1 MAQQRSTNAK
11 ICKCW
16 GYTFEWIDGLHSSVE
31 QLHSIMLNYDKL
43 VDECLDRLDEISPP
57 GSARTE
63 STGSTDIKTPKR
75 DLYSLLEKHAKDDPK
90 LDELW
95 SEINTVPDWVD
106 WEQIKRG
113 QEVFFRYG
121 TPILN
126 VLGFQSLLG
135 GMGSPRVVET
145 LARTGG
151 FSADVVRRRLL
162 ETLQHILQVSLSL
175 DSIKPGGKGHVSSVR
190 VRLLHASVR
199 RRVLSLVKNR
209 PEYYDIK
216 KYGIPINDLDCI
228 ATIHTFSTS
237 VVFLGLPRQGIFL
250 RNQEIEDYIALWRLV
265 AFYMGTPTDCF
276 ETTAQARAMMESL
289 SVSEID
295 PTDTGRILAQNIILG
310 LEYTAPTYASKEYLE
325 AMARKLNGDELSDS
339 LNLPRPSLYYQAL
352 VYGQCILVMAACYGL
367 RVFPMLDQA
376 IIELRRKL
384 YYGLIMDKKEG
395 LGGESFFEFKYVPF
409 YSRTTRLGKR
419 RVSQPAWFGV
429 ETLGQLGLLTAFL
442 AGVAL
447 FCGSISGIKL
457 LAPIVVPA
465 AFVPDVY

>member
-11 ICKCW
+11 IYKCW
-16 GYTFEWIDGLHSSVE
+16 GYTFEWIDGLHSPAE

-63 STGSTDIKTPKR
+63 STGSTDTRTPKR

-126 VLGFQSLLG
+126 VRR
-135 GMGSPRVVET
+135 GSPRVVET

-265 AFYMGTPTDCF
+265 AYYMGTPTDCF

-352 VYGQCILVMAACYGL
+352 VYGQCIMVMAACYGL

-376 IIELRRKL
+376 IIEPHNTFRETQGVPTSMVRCRDSGTARSSHCVPCWSGPVLRVYLWNQTASPDCCSGCIR
-384 YYGLIMDKKEG
+384 
-395 LGGESFFEFKYVPF
+395 P
-409 YSRTTRLGKR
+409 R
-419 RVSQPAWFGV
+419 
-429 ETLGQLGLLTAFL
+429 GLLKETIWP
-442 AGVAL
+442 
-447 FCGSISGIKL
+447 S
-457 LAPIVVPA
+457 
-465 AFVPDVY
+465 FV

>member
-63 STGSTDIKTPKR
+63 STGSTDTKTPKR

-126 VLGFQSLLG
+126 
-135 GMGSPRVVET
+135 
-145 LARTGG
+145 
-151 FSADVVRRRLL
+151 
-162 ETLQHILQVSLSL
+162 
-175 DSIKPGGKGHVSSVR
+175 
-190 VRLLHASVR
+190 
-199 RRVLSLVKNR
+199 NR

-376 IIELRRKL
+376 IIEL

>member
-1 MAQQRSTNAK
+1 M
-11 ICKCW
+11 
-16 GYTFEWIDGLHSSVE
+16 
-31 QLHSIMLNYDKL
+31 
-43 VDECLDRLDEISPP
+43 
-57 GSARTE
+57 
-63 STGSTDIKTPKR
+63 
-75 DLYSLLEKHAKDDPK
+75 
-90 LDELW
+90 
-95 SEINTVPDWVD
+95 
-106 WEQIKRG
+106 
-113 QEVFFRYG
+113 
-121 TPILN
+121 
-126 VLGFQSLLG
+126 
-135 GMGSPRVVET
+135 
-145 LARTGG
+145 
-151 FSADVVRRRLL
+151 
-162 ETLQHILQVSLSL
+162 SLSL

-376 IIELRRKL
+376 IIEVGFVLIIFCLWRCPRKL
-384 YYGLIMDKKEG
+384 PHSPMY
-395 LGGESFFEFKYVPF
+395 
-409 YSRTTRLGKR
+409 
-419 RVSQPAWFGV
+419 
-429 ETLGQLGLLTAFL
+429 
-442 AGVAL
+442 
-447 FCGSISGIKL
+447 
-457 LAPIVVPA
+457 
-465 AFVPDVY
+465 

>member
-1 MAQQRSTNAK
+1 MAEQRSTNAK
-11 ICKCW
+11 IYKCW
-16 GYTFEWIDGLHSSVE
+16 GYTFEWIDGLHSPVE

-57 GSARTE
+57 GSARAK
-63 STGSTDIKTPKR
+63 STGSPDARTPKR

-95 SEINTVPDWVD
+95 SEVNTVPDWVE

-175 DSIKPGGKGHVSSVR
+175 DSIKPGGKGHISSVR
-190 VRLLHASVR
+190 VRLLHGSVR
-199 RRVLSLVKNR
+199 RRVLSLVKYR

-228 ATIHTFSTS
+228 GTIHTFSTS

-250 RNQEIEDYIALWRLV
+250 RNQEIDDYIALWRLV
-265 AFYMGTPTDCF
+265 AYYMGTPTECF
-276 ETTAQARAMMESL
+276 ETTARARAMMESI
-289 SVSEID
+289 SVSELD
-295 PTDTGRILAQNIILG
+295 PTDTGRILAQNIIIG
-310 LEYTAPTYASKEYLE
+310 LENTAPTYASKEYLE
-325 AMARKLNGDELSDS
+325 AMARKLNGDELSDR
-339 LNLPRPSLYYQAL
+339 LDLPRPSLYYQAL
-352 VYGQCILVMAACYGL
+352 VYGHCIMVMATCYGL

-376 IIELRRKL
+376 FIKSHNAFRETQGVPTGMVRCRDSGTARSSHCAPCWSGPVLRGYLWIQGAGPHCCSSYIHPR
-384 YYGLIMDKKEG
+384 
-395 LGGESFFEFKYVPF
+395 
-409 YSRTTRLGKR
+409 
-419 RVSQPAWFGV
+419 
-429 ETLGQLGLLTAFL
+429 GLLKET
-442 AGVAL
+442 VRPM
-447 FCGSISGIKL
+447 FCQGEFTVSTVSVL
-457 LAPIVVPA
+457 VS
-465 AFVPDVY
+465 

>member
-1 MAQQRSTNAK
+1 M
-11 ICKCW
+11 
-16 GYTFEWIDGLHSSVE
+16 
-31 QLHSIMLNYDKL
+31 
-43 VDECLDRLDEISPP
+43 
-57 GSARTE
+57 
-63 STGSTDIKTPKR
+63 
-75 DLYSLLEKHAKDDPK
+75 
-90 LDELW
+90 
-95 SEINTVPDWVD
+95 
-106 WEQIKRG
+106 
-113 QEVFFRYG
+113 
-121 TPILN
+121 
-126 VLGFQSLLG
+126 
-135 GMGSPRVVET
+135 
-145 LARTGG
+145 ARTGG

-376 IIELRRKL
+376 IIEVGFVLIIFCLWRCPRKL
-384 YYGLIMDKKEG
+384 PHSPMY
-395 LGGESFFEFKYVPF
+395 
-409 YSRTTRLGKR
+409 
-419 RVSQPAWFGV
+419 
-429 ETLGQLGLLTAFL
+429 
-442 AGVAL
+442 
-447 FCGSISGIKL
+447 
-457 LAPIVVPA
+457 
-465 AFVPDVY
+465 